1 MGIASAD
8 ELRDAPDGSGLICL
22 AFFLAVPS
30 RGIMHV
36 DSIRIRKFKAIDD
49 LTLSLKR
56 INVIAGGNNAGK
68 SCALQAVHV
77 AVALAQTAKAE
88 GAGNFSPEKLRYAPT
103 DLFLDLK
110 HKETLSEGGAPV
122 SIDFNATNG
131 AVAQS
136 FSVTLRRG
144 RNSTISTVNPR
155 DLAHGLGASLASSER
170 PFSVYVPG
178 LAGIPSRETYQG
190 RLVVDRGAVRGD
202 ANLYLRNVLYRLFK
216 DPVKKA
222 KFEERI
228 ERLFPGL
235 QIVADGFDENKH
247 EHISVEYIRNGVR
260 RPLDMVGTGTLQA
273 IQILGYAS
281 FYQPM
286 LLLLD
291 EPDAHLH
298 PDNQIKLVEA
308 LDLLSKEENLQ
319 ILLATHS
326 RHLLQAVSSLS
337 DVASFHLKAGALVGT
352 DPDLSALLVDLGA
365 VDKYE
370 ALGLTGKDW
379 LVLGEDKLAETD
391 ASHPLRLLM
400 RTHGVSDASSLVMSF
415 RGCTEVRSIVLLASF
430 CAAHHPS
437 VRILVHRDRDFMTDV
452 EAEALVVQPL
462 SVFTNVSVFVT
473 DGCDLESSFLD
484 SAHIAL
490 ICGIDAAAATSAV
503 EAAAVANHNAVV
515 SRFND
520 KRQALH
526 KQFKSPVLVS
536 TDTLRSTSIPLP
548 ADQRVGKDMLHWV
561 EDALRSAGHL
571 GARETLVQ
579 PSSALASPRLAAAIA

>member
-1 MGIASAD
+1 
-8 ELRDAPDGSGLICL
+8 
-22 AFFLAVPS
+22 
-30 RGIMHV
+30 MHV
-36 DSIRIRKFKAIDD
+36 ESVRIRKFKAIDD
-49 LTLSLKR
+49 LSLVLKR

-68 SCALQAVHV
+68 SCALQAIHV

-88 GAGNFSPEKLRYAPT
+88 SAANFSPEKLRYAPT

-110 HKETLSEGGAPV
+110 HKEALSEIGAPV
-122 SIDFNATNG
+122 SVDFNVREG
-131 AVAQS
+131 GDVQS
-136 FSVTLRRG
+136 FPVTLRRG
-144 RNSTISTVNPR
+144 RNSTISTVAPR
-155 DLAHGLGASLASSER
+155 DLASGLGASLASSER

-222 KFEERI
+222 KFEQRL

-235 QIVADGFDENKH
+235 RLFADVFDDNKH
-247 EHISVEYIRNGVR
+247 ESIPVEYLRGGVK

-281 FYQPM
+281 FYQPV

-298 PDNQIKLVEA
+298 PDNQVRLVEA

-326 RHLLQAVSSLS
+326 RHLIQAVRELD
-337 DVASFHLKAGALVGT
+337 DVATFHLKGGALVGT
-352 DPDLSALLVDLGA
+352 DSNLSELLVDLGA

-370 ALGLTGKDW
+370 VLSLIGKNW
-379 LVLGEDKLAETD
+379 LILGEDKLVESD
-391 ASHPLRLLM
+391 KNHPLRVLLK
-400 RTHGVSDASSLVMSF
+400 RHGVGDEKSLIMSF
-415 RGCTEVRSIVLLASF
+415 RGCTELRSVALLAAF
-430 CAAHHPS
+430 CSAHHPS
-437 VRILVHRDRDFMTDV
+437 VRILVHRDRDFLTD
-452 EAEALVVQPL
+452 AEIDELLKKPL
-462 SVFTNVSVFVT
+462 SVMSNVSLFVT
-473 DGCDLESSFLD
+473 DGCDLESSFIEVG
-484 SAHIAL
+484 HIANVCA
-490 ICGIDAAAATSAV
+490 ISSSEVKEMVENIAV
-503 EAAAVANHNAVV
+503 REHNAVV

-526 KQFKSPVLVS
+526 KQFRSPHLLS
-536 TDTLRSTSIPLP
+536 TDDLRSNAIPLP
-548 ADQRVGKDMLHWV
+548 CDQRVGKDFLPLI
-561 EDALRSAGHL
+561 EAALKKGGYLAASS
-571 GARETLVQ
+571 TLIQ
-579 PSSALASPRLAAAIA
+579 ESSALSSTRLIAALA

>member
-1 MGIASAD
+1 M
-8 ELRDAPDGSGLICL
+8 R
-22 AFFLAVPS
+22 
-30 RGIMHV
+30 V

-49 LTLSLKR
+49 LTLPLKR

-68 SCALQAVHV
+68 SCALQAIHV

-88 GAGNFSPEKLRYAPT
+88 AAANFSPEKLRYAPT

-122 SIDFNATNG
+122 SVEFNVTDG
-131 AVAQS
+131 SAVQA
-136 FSVTLRRG
+136 FPVTLRRG

-155 DLAHGLGASLASSER
+155 DLAAGLGASLASSER

-190 RLVVDRGAVRGD
+190 RLIVDRGAVRGD

-235 QIVADGFDENKH
+235 KLFADGFDENKH
-247 EHISVEYIRNGVR
+247 EHIAVEYLRNGVR

-281 FYQPM
+281 FYQPV

-298 PDNQIKLVEA
+298 PDNQVKLVEA
-308 LDLLSKEENLQ
+308 LDLLSNEENLQ
-319 ILLATHS
+319 IVLATHS
-326 RHLLQAVSSLS
+326 RHLLQAVRSVS

-352 DPDLSALLVDLGA
+352 DPNLSELLVDLGA
-365 VDKYE
+365 VDKYDSMS
-370 ALGLTGKDW
+370 LRDKDW
-379 LVLGEDKLAETD
+379 LILGEDKLAESESD
-391 ASHPLRLLM
+391 HALRVLL
-400 RTHGVSDASSLVMSF
+400 RKHGILDEKSLVMSF
-415 RGCTEVRSIVLLASF
+415 RGCTELRSIVLLASF
-430 CAAHHPS
+430 CATHHPA
-437 VRILVHRDRDFMTDV
+437 VRILVHRDRDFLTDT
-452 EAEALVVQPL
+452 EIDELVAKPL
-462 SVFTNVSVFVT
+462 SVLKNVSLFAT
-473 DGCDLESSFLD
+473 DECDIESSYL
-484 SAHIAL
+484 
-490 ICGIDAAAATSAV
+490 
-503 EAAAVANHNAVV
+503 EAAHVAEVCGVDVAIAQACLERVATHHHNVIV

-526 KQFKSPVLVS
+526 KQFRSPQLAS
-536 TDTLRSTSIPLP
+536 TDSLRSGSIPLP
-548 ADQRVGKDMLHWV
+548 KHQRVGKDLLPLL
-561 EDALRSAGHL
+561 EQELRDGGHL
-571 GARETLVQ
+571 SVGVSLIQHSE
-579 PSSALASPRLAAAIA
+579 ALASPRLAAALTEPA

>member
-1 MGIASAD
+1 M
-8 ELRDAPDGSGLICL
+8 R
-22 AFFLAVPS
+22 VN
-30 RGIMHV
+30 
-36 DSIRIRKFKAIDD
+36 SIRVRKFKAIDD
-49 LTLSLKR
+49 LTLPLKR

-68 SCALQAVHV
+68 SCALQAIHV

-88 GAGNFSPEKLRYAPT
+88 AAANFSPEKLRYAPT

-122 SIDFNATNG
+122 SVEFNATNG
-131 AVAQS
+131 DAAQS
-136 FSVTLRRG
+136 FAVTLRRG

-155 DLAHGLGASLASSER
+155 DLTYGLGASLASSER

-235 QIVADGFDENKH
+235 KLFADGFDENKH
-247 EHISVEYIRNGVR
+247 EYIVVEYMRNGVR

-281 FYQPM
+281 FYQPV

-298 PDNQIKLVEA
+298 PDNQLKLIEA

-326 RHLLQAVSSLS
+326 RHLLQAVGSLS
-337 DVASFHLKAGALVGT
+337 DVASFHLKTGALVGT

-370 ALGLTGKDW
+370 ALGLGGKDW

-391 ASHPLRLLM
+391 ANHPLKILL
-400 RTHGVSDASSLVMSF
+400 RKHGIADESSLVMSF
-415 RGCTEVRSIVLLASF
+415 RGCTEMRSIALLASF
-430 CAAHHPS
+430 CSAHHPA
-437 VRILVHRDRDFMTDV
+437 VRILVHRDRDFLTDT
-452 EAEALVVQPL
+452 EIDELITKPL
-462 SVFTNVSVFVT
+462 SVLSNVSVYVT
-473 DGCDLESSFLD
+473 DGCDLESSFLEPAHVAEICGSD
-484 SAHIAL
+484 SAT
-490 ICGIDAAAATSAV
+490 ATSIA
-503 EAAAVANHNAVV
+503 EAVATEAHNTIV

-526 KQFKSPVLVS
+526 KQFRSPHLAS
-536 TDTLRSTSIPLP
+536 TDSLRSSAIPLP
-548 ADQRVGKDMLHWV
+548 AHQRVGKDLLSLV
-561 EDALRSAGHL
+561 EDALRNAGHL
-571 GARETLVQ
+571 QEGSTLVA
-579 PSSALASPRLAAAIA
+579 PSSALTSTRLAAAIG

>member
-1 MGIASAD
+1 
-8 ELRDAPDGSGLICL
+8 
-22 AFFLAVPS
+22 
-30 RGIMHV
+30 MHV
-36 DSIRIRKFKAIDD
+36 DSIRVRKFKAIDD
-49 LTLSLKR
+49 LTLPLKR

-88 GAGNFSPEKLRYAPT
+88 SAANFSPEKLRYAPT

-122 SIDFNATNG
+122 SVEFNTTSG
-131 AVAQS
+131 THVES
-136 FSVTLRRG
+136 FAVTLRRG
-144 RNSTISTVNPR
+144 RNSTISTVAPR
-155 DLAHGLGASLASSER
+155 DLMSGLGSSLASAER

-202 ANLYLRNVLYRLFK
+202 ANLYLRNVLYRLYK

-235 QIVADGFDENKH
+235 KLFADGFDENKH
-247 EHISVEYIRNGVR
+247 EHISVEYLRNGVK

-281 FYQPM
+281 FYQPV

-298 PDNQIKLVEA
+298 PDNQVKLVEA

-326 RHLLQAVSSLS
+326 RHLLQAVTSVI

-391 ASHPLRLLM
+391 PEHPLRILLGNC
-400 RTHGVSDASSLVMSF
+400 GVSESASLVMSF
-415 RGCTEVRSIVLLASF
+415 RGCTELRSIVLLATF
-430 CAAHHPS
+430 CAVHHPS
-437 VRILVHRDRDFMTDV
+437 VRILVHRDRDFLTDTEV
-452 EAEALVVQPL
+452 EELIAKPL
-462 SVFTNVSVFVT
+462 SILTNISLFVT
-473 DGCDLESSFLD
+473 DGCDLESSFLE
-484 SAHIAL
+484 SAHVAE
-490 ICGIDAAAATSAV
+490 ICGIDVATASAAID
-503 EAAAVANHNAVV
+503 AVATTHHNTVV

-526 KQFKSPVLVS
+526 KQFRSPVLQS
-536 TDTLRSTSIPLP
+536 TETLRSPSIPLP
-548 ADQRVGKDMLHWV
+548 ADQRVGKDLLPLV
-561 EDALRSAGHL
+561 ESALKNAGHL
-571 GARETLVQ
+571 GADGRLVM
-579 PSSALASPRLAAAIA
+579 SSDALASVRLAAATA

>member
-1 MGIASAD
+1 M
-8 ELRDAPDGSGLICL
+8 R
-22 AFFLAVPS
+22 
-30 RGIMHV
+30 V
-36 DSIRIRKFKAIDD
+36 DTIRVRKFKAIDD
-49 LTLSLKR
+49 LTLPLRR

-88 GAGNFSPEKLRYAPT
+88 FAANFSPEKLRYAPT

-122 SIDFNATNG
+122 TVEFDTTNG
-131 AVAQS
+131 TLSQS
-136 FSVTLRRG
+136 FAVTLRRG
-144 RNSTISTVNPR
+144 RNSTISTVSPK
-155 DLAHGLGASLASSER
+155 DLSSGLGAALASSER

-235 QIVADGFDENKH
+235 KLFADSFDENKH
-247 EHISVEYIRNGVR
+247 EHIVVDYIRNGVR

-281 FYQPM
+281 FYQPV

-298 PDNQIKLVEA
+298 PDNQVKLVEA
-308 LDLLSKEENLQ
+308 LDLLSREENLQ

-326 RHLLQAVSSLS
+326 RHLLQAINSMAE
-337 DVASFHLKAGALVGT
+337 VASFHLKGGALVGT

-370 ALGLTGKDW
+370 ALGLHGKDW
-379 LVLGEDKLAETD
+379 LILGEDKLAETD
-391 ASHPLRLLM
+391 ADHPLRVLL
-400 RTHGVSDASSLVMSF
+400 RKEGVSDTSSLVMSF
-415 RGCTEVRSIVLLASF
+415 QGCTEIRSVALLASF
-430 CAAHHPS
+430 CATHHPS
-437 VRILVHRDRDFMTDV
+437 VRILVHRDRDFMTDA
-452 EAEALVVQPL
+452 EAEELVVKPL
-462 SVFTNVSVFVT
+462 SIFKNVSVFIT
-473 DGCDLESSFLD
+473 DGCDLESSFLEVP
-484 SAHIAL
+484 HIAEV
-490 ICGIDAAAATSAV
+490 CGIDHGTV
-503 EAAAVANHNAVV
+503 AAVLDSLATANHNRFV

-526 KQFKSPVLVS
+526 KQFRSPVLES
-536 TDTLRSTSIPLP
+536 TETLRSTSIPLP
-548 ADQRVGKDMLHWV
+548 THQRVGKDFLALAEADLRNAGRLGAAQSLV
-561 EDALRSAGHL
+561 TSSLALR
-571 GARETLVQ
+571 
-579 PSSALASPRLAAAIA
+579 SPRLASAIA